1 MAWHVASR
9 FGNGSIINALALSG
23 LQFEEGA
30 QVQREEA
37 CEEEEG
43 VWESALQMAP
53 VHDVLH
59 DEVATLASI
68 KLIKV
73 MLHFKE

>member
-30 QVQREEA
+30 QVQSEVR
-37 CEEEEG
+37 EG

-59 DEVATLASI
+59 DKVATLASI

>member
-30 QVQREEA
+30 QVQREEGA
-37 CEEEEG
+37 RREG
-43 VWESALQMAP
+43 VGKCFTNGTCA
-53 VHDVLH
+53 
-59 DEVATLASI
+59 
-68 KLIKV
+68 
-73 MLHFKE
+73 